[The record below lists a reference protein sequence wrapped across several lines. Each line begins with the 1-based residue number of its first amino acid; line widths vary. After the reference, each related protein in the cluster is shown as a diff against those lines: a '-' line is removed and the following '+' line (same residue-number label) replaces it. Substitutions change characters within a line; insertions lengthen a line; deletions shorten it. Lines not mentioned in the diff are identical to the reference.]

1 MPVNELQQGA
11 LYPRS
16 CRRRNRRQRCIE
28 RRNGPRLFVA
38 EYEAIRVQ
46 RVKSGAGVRGNVR
59 MPWKLEK
66 PLQAP
71 SRKNMR
77 IILRAYTQTHTH
89 AHSLTGP
96 DCAVRCNLL
105 NTHT

>member
-16 CRRRNRRQRCIE
+16 CRRCDRRQRCIE

-38 EYEAIRVQ
+38 RYETIGVQ

-59 MPWKLEK
+59 VPWKLEK

-71 SRKNMR
+71 SRENMR
-77 IILRAYTQTHTH
+77 IILRTHTPGI
-89 AHSLTGP
+89 LE
-96 DCAVRCNLL
+96 R
-105 NTHT
+105 